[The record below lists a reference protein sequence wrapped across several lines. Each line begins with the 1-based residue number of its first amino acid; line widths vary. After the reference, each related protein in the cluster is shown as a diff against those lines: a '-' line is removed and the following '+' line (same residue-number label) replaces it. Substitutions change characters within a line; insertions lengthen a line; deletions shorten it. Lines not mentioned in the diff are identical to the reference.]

1 MKSQSVMGEG
11 GCSPGLLF
19 PSHLKPVFAEKYT
32 HTLKPL
38 MYRPTINLLSSHDSR
53 ERSWEMIDG
62 LHLRER
68 GLAERPSAFL
78 SVTLQE
84 TDLLQS
90 PHKSEANL

>member
-11 GCSPGLLF
+11 GCSLELLL

-32 HTLKPL
+32 RALKRL
-38 MYRPTINLLSSHDSR
+38 MYRPTINLLSSHDSK

-62 LHLRER
+62 LHFGER
-68 GLAERPSAFL
+68 GLAERLSALL

-84 TDLLQS
+84 ADLFQL
-90 PHKSEANL
+90 PHESEANL